1 MSINSPFPMPKLH
14 NLSSL
19 HASKQTFLTP
29 FIMLPKPFLFP
40 ALLIHSSY
48 SHLKAAAISFPSQPG
63 VSAFSSPESSN
74 ETSKIPNQL
83 PYAGTNPY
91 CSASIIWTGFNNLDS
106 HFQRDCR
113 AATDKFEDF
122 VASCPNPN
130 TRYEFLDPRTQPM
143 QRLPKMETPRR
154 YVSRGL

>member
-1 MSINSPFPMPKLH
+1 
-14 NLSSL
+14 
-19 HASKQTFLTP
+19 
-29 FIMLPKPFLFP
+29 MLPKPFLFP

-48 SHLKAAAISFPSQPG
+48 SLLKAAAISFPSQPG
-63 VSAFSSPESSN
+63 VSALSSPESSN

-83 PYAGTNPY
+83 PYTGTNPY
-91 CSASIIWTGFNNLDS
+91 CSASIIWTGLNTLDS

-154 YVSRGL
+154 YVTRGL